1 MQLAWTLRP
10 DDDDYDD
17 DVASL
22 QLSEESAASLQADD
36 HAVCDLDNQ
45 DQYHAITIFVQAL
58 CLYHL
63 LSLAVDWLSNTHTH
77 TYTNTH

>member
-1 MQLAWTLRP
+1 MATLR
-10 DDDDYDD
+10 
-17 DVASL
+17 
-22 QLSEESAASLQADD
+22 ESPSLQAPDD

-63 LSLAVDWLSNTHTH
+63 LSLASD
-77 TYTNTH
+77 